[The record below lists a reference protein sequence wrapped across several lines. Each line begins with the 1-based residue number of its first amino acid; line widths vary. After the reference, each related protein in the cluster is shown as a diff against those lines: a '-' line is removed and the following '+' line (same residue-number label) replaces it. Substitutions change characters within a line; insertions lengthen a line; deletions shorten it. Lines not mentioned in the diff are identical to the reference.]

1 MKHPL
6 LVAEERTILGKK
18 VKKLRREGLLPVN
31 VYGKGVPSTSL
42 QVKLH
47 EFQDVYKQVGETSLL
62 DLKYGDVTKPVLIKS
77 LQLDYK
83 TFTPLHVDFYQVN
96 LKEKIKTMV
105 PVVLAGEAQA
115 VKDNAGVL
123 LQQLS
128 DVEIEA
134 LPEGLPEN
142 IEVSV
147 ENLAAV
153 GDQITVGDL
162 KAPEGVVILT
172 DPGQLIAKIGELT
185 VAEPEAEEEA
195 AEEGAAEGGEE
206 APTEGETAEETPA
219 EGSPEA
225 PAEEKTEE

>member
-18 VKKLRREGLLPVN
+18 VKKLRREGILPVN

-172 DPGQLIAKIGELT
+172 DPGQLIVKIGELT
-185 VAEPEAEEEA
+185 VAEPEPEEEA
-195 AEEGAAEGGEE
+195 TEEGAAEGGEE
-206 APTEGETAEETPA
+206 TPAESEAETTEEAPTEEAKEETPS
-219 EGSPEA
+219 E
-225 PAEEKTEE
+225 

>member
-185 VAEPEAEEEA
+185 VAEPEPEEEA

>member
-195 AEEGAAEGGEE
+195 VEEGAAEGGEE